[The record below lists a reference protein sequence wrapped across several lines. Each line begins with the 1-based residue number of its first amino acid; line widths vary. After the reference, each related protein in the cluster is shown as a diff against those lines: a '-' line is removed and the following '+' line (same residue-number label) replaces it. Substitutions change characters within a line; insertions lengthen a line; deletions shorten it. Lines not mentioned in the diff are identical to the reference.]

1 MPPWRT
7 SLLPAVGALLLAFA
21 QPGTA
26 GEPKQVTLDVPSM
39 NCSLCPITVRK
50 ALERVPGV
58 IAARAT
64 YEPKRAEVTYDPDK
78 VTPEAL
84 AKAVDNAGYPAT
96 VRKP

>member
-1 MPPWRT
+1 MRRWPVSVVGLVVVALVGVAW
-7 SLLPAVGALLLAFA
+7 PAV
-21 QPGTA
+21 A
-26 GEPKQVTLDVPSM
+26 GEPKHVVLDVPSM
-39 NCSLCPITVRK
+39 NCSLCPVTVRT

-58 IAARAT
+58 IEARAT

-84 AKAVDNAGYPAT
+84 AKALGDAGYPAS